1 MPPGSS
7 IENMSMQLLFLNFV
21 SVHTTSWTINHV
33 LLDLAAYP
41 EHQDPL
47 KEEIEFVLRRFG
59 GWKKQ
64 ALTQMKKLDSVLHE
78 SQRINAMLTSMSIH
92 ILTVMILPYNGHNLT
107 HSTATIIRKAKVP
120 CRLSDG
126 TFMPKGTWV
135 MSSVNAVHHSE
146 TNYEDPMKF
155 DGFR

>member
-7 IENMSMQLLFLNFV
+7 IESMSTRLLFLNFA
-21 SVHTTSWTINHV
+21 SLHTSSWTINHV

-41 EHQDPL
+41 EYQDPL
-47 KEEIEFVLRRFG
+47 KEEIELVLRQFG

-78 SQRINAMLTSMSIH
+78 SQRLNAIMTGTSVNPRW
-92 ILTVMILPYNGHNLT
+92 VMIHDLT
-107 HSTATIIRKAKVP
+107 HSTATIIRKAKVS

-135 MSSVNAVHHSE
+135 MSSINATHHSE
-146 TNYEDPMKF
+146 TKYENPMKF
-155 DGFR
+155 DGFRYVDP